1 MPPDTGP
8 PGPLGP
14 QIRPALEMQQV
25 ILYRLDALDRN
36 VARLVTLEQLHVV
49 ERRIDHLERDDEERE
64 RWMKQLTVSVI
75 AAVVTGLISLMIALY
90 IH

>member
-1 MPPDTGP
+1 MPPDTDP
-8 PGPLGP
+8 PLKPA
-14 QIRPALEMQQV
+14 IRPALEMQQV

-36 VARLVTLEQLHVV
+36 VARLVTLEQLHSV
-49 ERRIDHLERDDEERE
+49 ERRVDNIERDGEERE

-75 AAVVTGLISLMIALY
+75 AAVITGLISMMIALY